1 MDAIRYGRTY
11 LLINKGEGAAPSQGR
26 AIDHLGFGPKSMDG
40 TAADLKAKSAKFT
53 SEPAPK
59 ANQFG
64 HRTAY
69 VEAPGGVRIELVEHT
84 ECAWG
89 KSPD

>member
-1 MDAIRYGRTY
+1 
-11 LLINKGEGAAPSQGR
+11 
-26 AIDHLGFGPKSMDG
+26 MDG
-40 TAADLKAKSAKFT
+40 AAADLRSKNAKLT

-84 ECAWG
+84 ECSWG
-89 KSPD
+89 KAPD